1 MVEVGYFGGRGELSA
16 VGQRQRVALFRRS
29 RRWRG
34 DDSTGKGRANGSGK
48 GYGSRE
54 PRPLYGRA
62 WSLERPRGGW
72 FVDVCPRQKHARGV
86 SAEPGTAVRIARTSH
101 HEWRNLLPAVED
113 RSGLVLLLS
122 AAAILI
128 FVVIGF
134 LSVAAAAQS
143 YEPNGERKV
152 VTRVDPEYP
161 EALKKLYIGGIVR
174 VEVVVLPSGSV
185 KSTRLM
191 GGSPI
196 LGQSTMKA
204 IKMWKYA
211 PGAEQTVTE
220 KVEFDP
226 HR

>member
-1 MVEVGYFGGRGELSA
+1 MKGETYF
-16 VGQRQRVALFRRS
+16 RQ
-29 RRWRG
+29 
-34 DDSTGKGRANGSGK
+34 T
-48 GYGSRE
+48 
-54 PRPLYGRA
+54 
-62 WSLERPRGGW
+62 
-72 FVDVCPRQKHARGV
+72 Q
-86 SAEPGTAVRIARTSH
+86 
-101 HEWRNLLPAVED
+101 D
-113 RSGLVLLLS
+113 RSGLLLLLS

-152 VTRVDPEYP
+152 VARVDPEYP

-174 VEVVVLPSGSV
+174 VEVVVLPSGAV

-204 IKMWKYA
+204 IKLWKYS